1 MYLTYVYIE
10 NIYYF
15 FINIYLMDLTFTEL
29 DTYYDELNNA
39 TNTLDDTFYNDNN
52 VNNTNNTNNII
63 VSKKQPYNP
72 LKNQTQKYNSR
83 KKQISY
89 DDILSSMNTVVIDG
103 KLEFISNDKL
113 QNIVEK
119 RPQQKRVTFSGLQ
132 PQAQP
137 QPQNNYQSQINKS
150 SYIYNKFFKDYKE
163 PYQPQ
168 NEEPQIPLT
177 KKELIKQLIINKVNA
192 INERNRIA
200 EIKSTKL
207 LFNNNNNR
215 NIIINSRNIPNL
227 NGANGMN
234 HLFNFK

>member
-1 MYLTYVYIE
+1 
-10 NIYYF
+10 
-15 FINIYLMDLTFTEL
+15 MDLTFTEL

-52 VNNTNNTNNII
+52 VNNTNNTNNTNNII
-63 VSKKQPYNP
+63 VSKKQPFNP

-119 RPQQKRVTFSGLQ
+119 QPQQKRVTFCGLQ

>member
-1 MYLTYVYIE
+1 
-10 NIYYF
+10 
-15 FINIYLMDLTFTEL
+15 MDLTYTEF
-29 DTYYDELNNA
+29 DSYYDELNNT

-52 VNNTNNTNNII
+52 FINNINNNTNNII

-72 LKNQTQKYNSR
+72 LKTQVPQQKNHS
-83 KKQISY
+83 KKTQISY

-103 KLEFISNDKL
+103 KLEFIRNDRNDKL
-113 QNIVEK
+113 QNIIENQ
-119 RPQQKRVTFSGLQ
+119 PQQKKVTFSGSQL
-132 PQAQP
+132 
-137 QPQNNYQSQINKS
+137 QPQNNYQTQINKS

-163 PYQPQ
+163 PSQPQ
-168 NEEPQIPLT
+168 NEEPRRPLT
-177 KKELIKQLIINKVNA
+177 KKEFIKQLIINRANA

-215 NIIINSRNIPNL
+215 NIIINSRNIPNA

>member
-1 MYLTYVYIE
+1 
-10 NIYYF
+10 
-15 FINIYLMDLTFTEL
+15 MDLTFTEL

-39 TNTLDDTFYNDNN
+39 ADTLDNVFYNDNN
-52 VNNTNNTNNII
+52 NNNNNNNNNTNNII
-63 VSKKQPYNP
+63 VTKKQPYNP
-72 LKNQTQKYNSR
+72 LKSQTQKYNSK

-103 KLEFISNDKL
+103 KLEFISNNKL
-113 QNIVEK
+113 QNIVENK
-119 RPQQKRVTFSGLQ
+119 PQQKKVTFTGL
-132 PQAQP
+132 QP
-137 QPQNNYQSQINKS
+137 QPQNNYQSQINKN

-163 PYQPQ
+163 PSQPQ

-177 KKELIKQLIINKVNA
+177 KKEFIKQLIINKVNA

-215 NIIINSRNIPNL
+215 NIIINSRNIPNS
-227 NGANGMN
+227 NGMN
-234 HLFNFK
+234 HLFNLK